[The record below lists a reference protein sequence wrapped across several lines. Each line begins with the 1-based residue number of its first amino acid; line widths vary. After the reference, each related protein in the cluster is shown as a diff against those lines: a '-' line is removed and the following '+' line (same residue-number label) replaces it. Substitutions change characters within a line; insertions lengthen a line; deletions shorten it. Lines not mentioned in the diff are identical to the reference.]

1 MSCGVG
7 GRLDPDPVLLR
18 LWLWLAAVAPIQ
30 PLAWELPYATD
41 AALKR
46 KKQKL
51 QKYGVHDLIKI
62 KFFKSRKIKFQ
73 GGSGMDWESGVKRC
87 KLLHLEWIRN
97 EILLYSMENFV

>member
-46 KKQKL
+46 QKTNKQT
-51 QKYGVHDLIKI
+51 
-62 KFFKSRKIKFQ
+62 KFRSEYVERYIDRKCQSI
-73 GGSGMDWESGVKRC
+73 W
-87 KLLHLEWIRN
+87 LN
-97 EILLYSMENFV
+97 ED